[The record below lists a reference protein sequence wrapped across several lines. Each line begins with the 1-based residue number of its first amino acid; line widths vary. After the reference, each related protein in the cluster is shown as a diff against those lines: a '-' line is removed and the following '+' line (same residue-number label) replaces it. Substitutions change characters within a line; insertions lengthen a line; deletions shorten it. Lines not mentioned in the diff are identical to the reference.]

1 MIARRVSLFAIALAA
16 AGVWLSAQTVPSS
29 IKGSETFDAA
39 WKIIRDSHFD
49 PKMNGLDWQA
59 VRTELSPR
67 AARART
73 DSELRDVIKDMLG
86 RLGLSHFALIPSGG
100 GDPAS
105 PPVDLGGDPG
115 FDVRLVGQEFIVMGV
130 DPNGGAAAAGVKP
143 GWRLLSIDG
152 MPMAELLSRLPD
164 SMPDRLRQVEAWRFV
179 ETRARGPRG
188 SRTALMFDDGA
199 RDIAVAVE
207 RRAESGQPATVGT
220 LPTMYVRVEATDQ
233 RTPRGAKV
241 GVIAFNV
248 WMPAVDAL
256 FQQAIERF
264 RSADAIVIDLRGN
277 PGGLAAM
284 IMGISGHFLTER
296 QPLGTMRTRE
306 AELKFAAN
314 PRIVNAAG
322 DRVTPFAGP
331 VAVLVDGMTG
341 SASECF
347 AGGLQS
353 LRRVRVFGQTSMG
366 QALPAFFDRLPNGDV
381 LIHATGDFVTADG
394 TRLEGRGVVPDEI
407 VPIDRKALLAGR
419 DATLAAALDWVD
431 RQGR

>member
-1 MIARRVSLFAIALAA
+1 MNTRRASVLAVAMAA
-16 AGVWLSAQTVPSS
+16 AGVWLSAQSATSS
-29 IKGSETFDAA
+29 IKGTETFDAA
-39 WKIIRDSHFD
+39 WRIIRDSHFD
-49 PKMNGLDWQA
+49 PKMNGVDWQA
-59 VRTELSPR
+59 VRSELSPR

-73 DSELRDVIKDMLG
+73 DGELREVIKDMLG

-100 GDPAS
+100 DAAS

-115 FDVRLVGQEFIVMGV
+115 FDVRLVGQEFIVTNV
-130 DPNGGAAAAGVKP
+130 DPQGGAAAAGVKP
-143 GWRLLSIDG
+143 GWRLLSIEA
-152 MPMAELLSRLPD
+152 MPMAELLSRLPE

-179 ETRARGPRG
+179 EMRARGPRG
-188 SRTALMFDDGA
+188 SRTALMFDDGL
-199 RDIAVAVE
+199 RDLAVAVE
-207 RRAESGQPATVGT
+207 RRAETGQPATVGN
-220 LPTMYVRVEATDQ
+220 LPTMYVRVDAADQ

-241 GVIAFNV
+241 GVIGFNV
-248 WMPAVDAL
+248 WMPAVDAM

-296 QPLGTMRTRE
+296 HPLGTMKTRE
-306 AELKFAAN
+306 SELKFAAN
-314 PRIVNAAG
+314 PRLVNAAG
-322 DRVTPFAGP
+322 ERVTPFAGP
-331 VAVLVDGMTG
+331 VAVLVDSMTG

-353 LRRVRVFGQTSMG
+353 LRRVRVFGQNSMG
-366 QALPAFFDRLPNGDV
+366 QALPAFFDKLPNGDV

-419 DATLAAALDWVD
+419 DSTLAAALDWVD
-431 RQGR
+431 RQAR

>member
-1 MIARRVSLFAIALAA
+1 VNTRRASVLAVAMAA
-16 AGVWLSAQTVPSS
+16 AGVWLSAQSATSS
-29 IKGSETFDAA
+29 IKGTETFDAA
-39 WKIIRDSHFD
+39 WRIIRDSHFD
-49 PKMNGLDWQA
+49 PKMNGVDWQA
-59 VRTELSPR
+59 VRSELSPR
-67 AARART
+67 AAGART
-73 DSELRDVIKDMLG
+73 EGELREVIRDMLG

-100 GDPAS
+100 DAAS

-115 FDVRLVGQEFIVMGV
+115 FDVRLVGQEFIVTNV
-130 DPNGGAAAAGVKP
+130 DPQGGAAAAGVKP
-143 GWRLLSIDG
+143 GWRLLSIEA
-152 MPMAELLSRLPD
+152 MPMAELLSRLPE

-179 ETRARGPRG
+179 EMRARGPRG
-188 SRTALMFDDGA
+188 SRTALMFDDGL
-199 RDIAVAVE
+199 RDLAVAVE
-207 RRAESGQPATVGT
+207 RRAETGQPATVGN
-220 LPTMYVRVEATDQ
+220 LPTMYVRVDAADQ

-241 GVIAFNV
+241 GVIGFNV
-248 WMPAVDAL
+248 WMPAVDAM

-296 QPLGTMRTRE
+296 HPLGTMKTRE
-306 AELKFAAN
+306 SELKFAAN
-314 PRIVNAAG
+314 PRLVNAAG
-322 DRVTPFAGP
+322 ERVTPFAGP
-331 VAVLVDGMTG
+331 VAVLVDSMTG

-366 QALPAFFDRLPNGDV
+366 QALPAFFDKLPNGDV

-419 DATLAAALDWVD
+419 DSTLAAALDWVD
-431 RQGR
+431 RQAR